1 MSDIKI
7 IKEETLSDKK
17 YPLKFYTFQ
26 RTGSKGKLLEKK
38 NEVYF
43 RPDAVTVL
51 LVDSVNSKFLFTKQF
66 RLPTFLNGNE
76 TGYLVEAC
84 AGLIDEGESPEETA
98 YREVDE
104 ETGYPIHDLTKVAN
118 VYTSAGGITEFQHLY
133 IAWYDSGGRHGEGGG
148 LEEEGEDIELVE
160 MSFAE
165 ARRTLKKGDFM
176 DAKTILL
183 LQHYFLNYE

>member
-1 MSDIKI
+1 M
-7 IKEETLSDKK
+7 
-17 YPLKFYTFQ
+17 
-26 RTGSKGKLLEKK
+26 
-38 NEVYF
+38 
-43 RPDAVTVL
+43 
-51 LVDSVNSKFLFTKQF
+51 
-66 RLPTFLNGNE
+66 PTYLNGNE

-104 ETGYPIHDLTKVAN
+104 ETGYPIRDLQKVGD

-133 IAWYDSGGRHGEGGG
+133 IAAYDSKGEHGEGGG

-160 MSFAE
+160 MSFDE
-165 ARRTLKKGDFM
+165 ARKALQNKEFA

-183 LQHYFLNYE
+183 LQHYFLNSEGYSED

>member
-7 IKEETLSDKK
+7 LKEETLSDKK
-17 YPLKFYTFQ
+17 YPLKYYTFQ

-38 NEVYF
+38 MEVYF
-43 RPDAVTVL
+43 RPDAVVVL
-51 LVDSVNSKFLFTKQF
+51 LVDSANRKFLLTKQF
-66 RLPTFLNGNE
+66 RLPTYLNGND

-104 ETGYPIHDLTKVAN
+104 EVGYPIRDLQKIAS
-118 VYTSAGGITEFQHLY
+118 VYTSAGGMTEFQRLY
-133 IAWYDSGGRHGEGGG
+133 IASYESQGSHGEGGG
-148 LEEEGEDIELVE
+148 LEEEGEDIALVE
-160 MSFAE
+160 MSFDE
-165 ARRTLKKGDFM
+165 ARDSLKNGEFA

-183 LQHYFLNYE
+183 LQHYFLNYD